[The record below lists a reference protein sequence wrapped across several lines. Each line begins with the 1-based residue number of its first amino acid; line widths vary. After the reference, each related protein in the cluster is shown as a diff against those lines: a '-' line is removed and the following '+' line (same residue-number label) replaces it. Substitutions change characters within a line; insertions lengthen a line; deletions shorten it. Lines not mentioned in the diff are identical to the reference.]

1 MKFQARIQVEGKRI
15 HLGYYEHVED
25 AVVTIKLEREN
36 YMENLQIVDGFKSMQ
51 PCDWIQEK
59 VKFPCLISPKLDGV
73 ASFNRHGKC
82 VGRSLRAHDNLYT
95 VQKFSVPEL
104 HGFCGEKVLGT
115 DPTLADLC
123 RVSSGALRRI
133 EGEPD
138 IHWWLFDY
146 CTEETKDIPY
156 ISRMVV
162 LNSSLKRISHLEIA
176 KKIHVIEGKLVHN
189 MEELL
194 EEEDKYLNLGY
205 EGAIIRDPYATYK
218 YGRCGKT
225 FMGAWRIKRF
235 IDGEFLIEEI
245 IEGKHNANEAK
256 VNLLGRTER
265 STNAENMQPNGM
277 LGTLRGTLLKD
288 IVDPQTEEVLLK
300 EGLKIDVAPGKMN
313 HDERKYYF
321 ENQHEL
327 LMKIG
332 KFKLFPKGTKDKPR
346 FAQFQC
352 IRNENDM

>member
-1 MKFQARIQVEGKRI
+1 M
-15 HLGYYEHVED
+15 D
-25 AVVTIKLEREN
+25 N
-36 YMENLQIVDGFKSMQ
+36 FKSMQ
-51 PCDWIQEK
+51 PCDWHEDR
-59 VKFPCLISPKLDGV
+59 VKFPCISQVKIDGV
-73 ASFNRHGKC
+73 ASYNRHGKL
-82 VGRSLRAHDNLYT
+82 VGRSLKSHEN
-95 VQKFSVPEL
+95 KFTTKTWSIPEL
-104 HGFCGEKVLGT
+104 HGFCGEMTSGS
-115 DPTLADLC
+115 DPTGNDLC
-123 RVSSGALRRI
+123 RFTSGDLRRH

-138 IHWWLFDY
+138 IHWWIFDY
-146 CTEETKDIPY
+146 CTDDTKNLPY
-156 ISRMVV
+156 LERM
-162 LNSSLKRISHLEIA
+162 KIA
-176 KKIHVIEGKLVHN
+176 KEIHFSKVPCYLADKIKFVESLIVHN
-189 MEELL
+189 MQELL
-194 EEEDKYLNLGY
+194 EIEGAYLEEGY
-205 EGAIIRDPYATYK
+205 EGAIIRDPYALYK

-265 STNAENMQPNGM
+265 STLQENMQPNGM
-277 LGTLRGTLLKD
+277 VGTLRGTLLKD

-300 EGLKIDVAPGKMN
+300 AGLKIDVAPGKMN

-321 ENQHEL
+321 ENQHEI

>member
-1 MKFQARIQVEGKRI
+1 M
-15 HLGYYEHVED
+15 D
-25 AVVTIKLEREN
+25 N
-36 YMENLQIVDGFKSMQ
+36 FKSMQ
-51 PCDWIQEK
+51 PCDWIQDK
-59 VKFPCLISPKLDGV
+59 VSFPCLISPKIDGV

-95 VQKFSVPEL
+95 VQKFSIPEL
-104 HGFCGEKVLGT
+104 HGFCGEMTLGN
-115 DPTLADLC
+115 DPALADLC
-123 RVSSGALRRI
+123 RISSGALRRI

-146 CTEETKDIPY
+146 CTEETKDMLY
-156 ISRMVV
+156 VSRMVA
-162 LNSSLKRISHLEIA
+162 LKNYLKSISHSEIS
-176 KKIHVIEGKLVHN
+176 KKIHVIESKFVHN

-194 EEEDKYLNLGY
+194 DEEDKYLNLGY
-205 EGAIIRDPYATYK
+205 EGAIIRDPHAKYK

-235 IDGEFLIEEI
+235 IDAEFLIEEI
-245 IEGKHNANEAK
+245 LEGKHNTNEAK

-265 STNAENMQPNGM
+265 STIAENMQPNGM
-277 LGTLRGTLLKD
+277 VGTLRGKLLKD
-288 IVDPQTEEVLLK
+288 VVDPQTEEVLMK
-300 EGLKIDVAPGKMN
+300 EGLQIDVSPGKMS
-313 HDERKYYF
+313 HDERKFFF
-321 ENQHEL
+321 ENQSEL

-352 IRNENDM
+352 IRNENDI

>member
-1 MKFQARIQVEGKRI
+1 MDK
-15 HLGYYEHVED
+15 
-25 AVVTIKLEREN
+25 
-36 YMENLQIVDGFKSMQ
+36 FKSMQ
-51 PCDWIQEK
+51 PNDWIQEK

-82 VGRSLRAHDNLYT
+82 VGRSLRAHDNSYT
-95 VQKFSVPEL
+95 VQKFSIPEL

-162 LNSSLKRISHLEIA
+162 LNSSLKRISHLEIS

-205 EGAIIRDPYATYK
+205 EGAIIRDPKTGYK

-277 LGTLRGTLLKD
+277 VGTLRGTLLKD
-288 IVDPQTEEVLLK
+288 IVDPQTGEVLLK

-321 ENQHEL
+321 ENQHEI